1 MEFAEDLS
9 ANFATAKANPAQA
22 EDQLKAPTTRLLK
35 KVGEVF
41 GLEIVARTEAKA
53 DGGVRPDLGVTVN
66 GLLAGHIELKAPGK
80 GAQPKR
86 FSDPHDKEQ
95 FKKLSDHP
103 NLIYTDGNEWALF
116 RNGALVENVVQAPGD
131 VTDDAADAID
141 DDFAAA
147 IEALLRNFFSWQPI
161 VPSTPKAL
169 AEMLAPLT
177 RLLRET
183 VEAGLEVEGSALST
197 LADEW
202 REYFFAE
209 ADDDQFADAYAQTV
223 TYALLLARV
232 EGETDIHAR
241 AVERLERRHGLLA
254 HVLRWLSDPTAR
266 NEVAVPVD
274 LLERAIA
281 EIDPEE
287 LARRSKSKDLWLY
300 FYEDFL
306 TAYDPRGRKQRGV
319 YYTPAAVVNAQVAL
333 VDDLLT
339 KSFDKSL
346 GIADDDVTLLDPAVG
361 TGTYLLAAIE
371 QGTRRIAEQFGA
383 GAVGA
388 RASAMAERFFG
399 FELLIGAYA
408 VCHMRVAQ
416 QLLGYK
422 AKLPD
427 DGLQVFLTDTLESPN
442 IAPPGLAGAPLFHKK
457 LADEN
462 ERARHVKH
470 EQPILVCI
478 GNPPYYRQTI
488 GRDEHDVERQGGWV
502 RFGDRAGDEPIL
514 SDFLR
519 DTPGE
524 HAKSLYNLYVYFWRW
539 ALWKVFERPPG
550 RGVVAFITASSYL
563 RGPGFKGMRRHM
575 REVFDELWI
584 LDLGGE
590 GRGARKS
597 DNVFDIQT
605 PVAIAIGVRSGE
617 GKDGD
622 SATVRYARIDGTR
635 ESKYEQLWAIDSL
648 SAVEWEKCFDGWT
661 EPMLPKGDAEASY
674 WQWPLLTDV
683 FPWQHS
689 GTQFKRTWPI
699 STERASLENRWRA
712 LVSASDSDQA
722 SLFRETDDRNLR
734 REGAS
739 WFGGEILEPIG
750 SLNSEGPTPPIVGY
764 AYRSLDRQYCLS
776 DDRVCSRPRPPLW
789 RAHGAKQLYLT
800 SLLTGVLGNGPAA
813 IVAHNVPDMDHFR
826 GSYGA
831 KHVVPLWRDREGVKP
846 NVAAGLLNELSS
858 GHGADRKP
866 VDLFGYTYAV
876 LQAPSYTQRFA
887 DELEIP
893 GPRIPLTRDAALF
906 ERAESLGRELI
917 WLHTFGERLIPAGSR
932 PAEVPQGSARS
943 RDPIGSEP
951 GDYPTSHSYDPSTKL
966 LTVGT
971 GTFGPIEP
979 EVWNFEVSGLHVL
992 KSWLDYRMR
1001 DGAGKKS
1008 SPLDGIRPTI
1018 WPAEFTEELLKVI
1031 WILERTVALGEAL
1044 DEALS
1049 AIIDGETFTAEELPK
1064 PSDEERKPPA

>member
-1 MEFAEDLS
+1 M
-9 ANFATAKANPAQA
+9 
-22 EDQLKAPTTRLLK
+22 
-35 KVGEVF
+35 
-41 GLEIVARTEAKA
+41 ARTEAKA
-53 DGGVRPDLGVTVN
+53 DGGVRPDIGITVN
-66 GLLAGHIELKAPGK
+66 GLLGGHIELKAPGK

-86 FSDPHDKEQ
+86 FSDPHDKSQ

-103 NLIYTDGNEWALF
+103 NLMYTDGSEWALF
-116 RNGALVENVVQAPGD
+116 RNGVLVGKVIQAPGD
-131 VTDDAADAID
+131 VTEAGAAAID
-141 DDFAAA
+141 DEFTASF
-147 IEALLRNFFSWQPI
+147 EALFRDFLYWQPI

-183 VEAGLEVEGSALST
+183 VEAGLEVQGSALST

-209 ADDDQFADAYAQTV
+209 ADDDQFADAYSQTV

-254 HVLRWLSDPTAR
+254 HVLRWLSDPAAR
-266 NEVAVPVD
+266 EEVAVPVD
-274 LLERAIA
+274 LLERAISA
-281 EIDPEE
+281 IDPEE

-319 YYTPAAVVNAQVAL
+319 YYTPAAVVNAQVAM
-333 VDDLLT
+333 VDDLLRT
-339 KSFDKSL
+339 SFDKSL

-422 AKLPD
+422 AKIPD
-427 DGLQVFLTDTLESPN
+427 DGLHVYLTDTLESPN
-442 IAPPGLAGAPLFHKK
+442 VAPPGLAGAPLFHKK

-470 EQPILVCI
+470 DQPILVCV

-488 GRDEHDVERQGGWV
+488 GQDEHDVERQGGWV
-502 RFGDRAGDEPIL
+502 RNGDRGGDEPIL

-550 RGVVAFITASSYL
+550 RGVIAFITASSYL
-563 RGPGFKGMRRHM
+563 KGPGFSGMRRHM

-597 DNVFDIQT
+597 ENVFDIQT
-605 PVAIAIGVRSGE
+605 PVAIAIGMRSG
-617 GKDGD
+617 DGAPD
-622 SATVRYARIDGTR
+622 APATVRYARIDGTR
-635 ESKYEQLWAIDSL
+635 ESKYEQLWSIDSMA
-648 SAVEWEKCFDGWT
+648 AVKWSECYDDWT
-661 EPMLPKGDAEASY
+661 EPMLPKGDPEASY
-674 WQWPLLTDV
+674 WHWPLLTDI

-689 GTQFKRTWPI
+689 GSQFKRTWPI
-699 STERASLENRWRA
+699 AADRSTLEKRWRT
-712 LVSASDSDQA
+712 LVSAPVADRSG
-722 SLFRETDDRNLR
+722 LFRPSRDRETSRARPSIDDGVQLTGINSLDRN
-734 REGAS
+734 AVV
-739 WFGGEILEPIG
+739 
-750 SLNSEGPTPPIVGY
+750 PPIAAY
-764 AYRSLDRQYCLS
+764 AYRSFDRQYCLA
-776 DDRVCSRPRPPLW
+776 DSRLGDFVRPVLW
-789 RAHGAKQLYLT
+789 RSHGAKQLYMT
-800 SLLTGVLGNGPAA
+800 SLLTSVLGGGPA
-813 IVAHNVPDMDHFR
+813 VVVVHNVPDLHHFR
-826 GSYGA
+826 GSFGA
-831 KHVVPLWRDREGVKP
+831 KDAIPLWRDRAGE
-846 NVAAGLLNELSS
+846 VANLTNGLLDVIADI
-858 GHGADRKP
+858 HGTSRGP
-866 VDLFGYTYAV
+866 TDLFAYSYAL
-876 LQAPSYTQRFA
+876 LQSPSYAQRFA

-893 GPRIPLTRDAALF
+893 GPRVPITRDPELF
-906 ERAESLGRELI
+906 VKAESLGRELI
-917 WLHTFGERLIPAGSR
+917 WLHTFGERLIPAGCR
-932 PAEVPQGSARS
+932 PGDVPQGSARAHE
-943 RDPIGSEP
+943 PIGSGP
-951 GDYPTSHSYDPSTKL
+951 GDYPTSHEYDPQSKI
-966 LTVGT
+966 LTVGS

-1008 SPLDGIRPTI
+1008 SPLDDIRPTV

-1031 WILERTVALGEAL
+1031 WVLERTVALGGEL
-1044 DEALS
+1044 DNTLS
-1049 AIIDGETFTAEELPK
+1049 AIIEGETFNADELPK
-1064 PSDEERKPPA
+1064 PTDEQRKPPA